1 MELALI
7 CDSLRSTEMMRR
19 SNGHAFYEIN
29 VLHAGRE
36 KEQHKNNPTNGKLI
50 IVVSENV
57 VILRKSSTISLG
69 VNATVWA
76 TTTEKN
82 WIVWRWKKQNQ
93 PTTAQVRPICMIYES
108 EKMPALYESFV
119 VLVLSMV
126 CMLFANFWSRKS
138 YCSVFA
144 SFPCLIFFALSH
156 FVLKQTWNAAHFFS
170 TAFDCWHFRFLT
182 LGFIHMRICVVAFTR
197 LQTYDLCKTFAG
209 FSSCYQVHGL
219 RRLFSDI
226 FFRTQNAFFAAWF
239 PGYRSE
245 SIYWLNINCV

>member
-69 VNATVWA
+69 VNATVWE

-82 WIVWRWKKQNQ
+82 WIVWRWKKNRINQ
-93 PTTAQVRPICMIYES
+93 QQLR
-108 EKMPALYESFV
+108 
-119 VLVLSMV
+119 
-126 CMLFANFWSRKS
+126 FA
-138 YCSVFA
+138 
-144 SFPCLIFFALSH
+144 
-156 FVLKQTWNAAHFFS
+156 
-170 TAFDCWHFRFLT
+170 RF
-182 LGFIHMRICVVAFTR
+182 
-197 LQTYDLCKTFAG
+197 
-209 FSSCYQVHGL
+209 
-219 RRLFSDI
+219 
-226 FFRTQNAFFAAWF
+226 AWF
-239 PGYRSE
+239 MNQKKCQHYTNRLWFWFYLWFACYLRISGAEKVIAAFLHLFHVWFFLLSP
-245 SIYWLNINCV
+245 ILC